1 TRFLENPDEY
11 QLAFAK
17 AWFKLTH
24 RDMGPYE
31 CGLGPEVPAEP
42 QLWQD
47 PIPAVDHDLVDDSDV
62 AELKRLVLGSGLT
75 VSQLVSVAWASAST
89 YRGTDRR
96 GGANGA
102 RIRLAPQK
110 FWEVNRPAQLARVL
124 EVLEGVQSD
133 FNASQGGGKKIS
145 MADLIVLAGGAAIEE
160 AARRGGHNV
169 TVPFS
174 PGRTDASEEQTDVES
189 FSVLEPAVDGFRNHV
204 GKHYGWTPEAMLVDR
219 AHLLTLSAPEMTVL
233 VGGLRVLNTN
243 ADGSDTGVLTNRP
256 ETLSNDFFV
265 NLLDMGTTWEKVSGS
280 ENLYQGRD
288 NGSGEDKWKASSV
301 DLVLGSDSQ
310 VRGISEVYACTDGE
324 EKFLADFVSA
334 WTKVMNLDR
343 IDLK

>member
-1 TRFLENPDEY
+1 
-11 QLAFAK
+11 
-17 AWFKLTH
+17 
-24 RDMGPYE
+24 M
-31 CGLGPEVPAEP
+31 
-42 QLWQD
+42 
-47 PIPAVDHDLVDDSDV
+47 
-62 AELKRLVLGSGLT
+62 
-75 VSQLVSVAWASAST
+75 VSVAWASAST

-174 PGRTDASEEQTDVES
+174 SGRTDASEEQTDVES

-219 AHLLTLSAPEMTVL
+219 AHLLTLSAPEMAVL

-265 NLLDMGTTWEKVSGS
+265 NLLDMGTTWEKVEGS

-288 NGSGEDKWKASSV
+288 TGSGEDKWKASSV
-301 DLVLGSDSQ
+301 DLVFGSDSQ